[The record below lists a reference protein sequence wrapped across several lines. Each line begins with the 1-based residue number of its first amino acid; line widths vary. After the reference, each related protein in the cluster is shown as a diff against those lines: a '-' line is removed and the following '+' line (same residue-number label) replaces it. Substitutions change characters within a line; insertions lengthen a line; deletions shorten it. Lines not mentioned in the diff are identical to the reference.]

1 LPSAPCE
8 GSYGA
13 GATGAFSFFASK
25 SISWSRVRRKAG
37 GMNISLEARLKEISE
52 LVSESSLVELTEFVW
67 KHDRTFTFP
76 AFQNTARH
84 VSARIREWG
93 VRARTF
99 EIPADGKT
107 LMGDWKMPLGWN
119 CKSATLEIYDPFEER
134 GRVLADWK
142 KRPCHV
148 VMWSGP
154 TPPEGITATV
164 IKIADKAELS
174 AKKEQIKG
182 KIVHTTSNP
191 RELKMGLIEAGALA
205 VVTSWCR
212 NAHHNSDAVFWVNAW
227 SDDADGWAFH
237 QGDSPFPA
245 MVITPADGVEL
256 DVLMDRGP
264 VKLRMKID
272 TEYMEST
279 LPLVCGYLDAPLQ
292 EEILAIG
299 HAMEQGAN
307 DNASGCA
314 VILESLR
321 VLHDATQKGA
331 LPPLRRAVRGLLTNE
346 CYGTMGFAVQY
357 PGILRRALAGINW
370 DSLGRHHED
379 VDAVFKHHRCPDASA
394 SVADTLM
401 LLLLETWLKQAC
413 PYARLQKDL
422 PFSLTDNHY
431 CDPQIGI
438 HCVYVDG
445 QDRWWHTSRDTMDKI
460 SGRSLHAFATISVAY
475 LHFLSTATAVEALWL
490 AQQTVRRFG
499 KRMEDVA
506 GQYAVELEAPHA
518 DKPAVLARAFDH
530 LAYVFETCDRAV
542 LSAKRFMLREERA
555 QGHLNLKKLLRH
567 PRRLLDLQKRR
578 LKELADC
585 DAGMLP
591 EPAGLAELAEWRPFK
606 KFVGTATYDSVPAE
620 KKGDLPSP
628 MWMASVQC
636 ALFWADGKPTFKEIV
651 RRVGYEFENLCEK
664 SLVSHFR
671 FMGEQGLLQWLK
683 PGDPIPKPEKHASK
697 TDVEDEA
704 APADDPTD
712 TAEAQAVPE
721 PDTDEAPA
729 GAAVE

>member
-1 LPSAPCE
+1 MS
-8 GSYGA
+8 
-13 GATGAFSFFASK
+13 
-25 SISWSRVRRKAG
+25 V
-37 GMNISLEARLKEISE
+37 SLEERLKTISE

-76 AFQNTARH
+76 GFHAMARH
-84 VSARIREWG
+84 VSARIRDWG

-119 CKSATLEIYDPFEER
+119 CKSATLEIYEPFEER

-154 TPPEGITATV
+154 TPPEGLTASV
-164 IKIADKAELS
+164 IKIADKAELA
-174 AKKEQIKG
+174 AKKDQVKG

-191 RELKMGLIEAGALA
+191 RELKKDLIDAGALA

-212 NAHHNSDAVFWVNAW
+212 NAHHNADAVFWVNAW
-227 SDDADGWAFH
+227 SDQEGGWAFH
-237 QGDSPFPA
+237 QGDTPFPG

-256 DVLMDRGP
+256 DVLMDRSP

-346 CYGTMGFAVQY
+346 CYGTMGFAVQN
-357 PGILRRALAGINW
+357 PGILRRVLAGINW
-370 DSLGRHHED
+370 DTVGRHQED
-379 VDAVFKHHRCPDASA
+379 VDAIFKHHRCPDASA

-401 LLLLETWLKQAC
+401 LLLLETWLKRAC
-413 PYARLQKDL
+413 PYARLQKEL
-422 PFSLTDNHY
+422 PFALTDNHY
-431 CDPQIGI
+431 CDPQIGV
-438 HCVYVDG
+438 HCVYVDS

-460 SGRSLHAFATISVAY
+460 SGRTLHAFATISVAY
-475 LHFLSTATAVEALWL
+475 LHFLATSTAAEAMWL
-490 AQQTVRRFG
+490 AQQTVRRYG
-499 KRMEDVA
+499 RRMEDLA
-506 GQYAVELEAPHA
+506 GHYAAELEAPGA
-518 DKPAVLARAFDH
+518 DKPAILARAFDH
-530 LAYVFETCDRAV
+530 LAYVREICDRAV
-542 LSAKRFMLREERA
+542 MSAKRFMLREERA
-555 QGHLNLKKLLRH
+555 QGHLNLLKLQRH

-578 LKELADC
+578 LKELAGC
-585 DAGMLP
+585 DAGTLP
-591 EPAGLAELAEWRPFK
+591 EPEGLDDLAELRPFK
-606 KFVGTATYDSVPAE
+606 KFVGTAAYDSVPAE
-620 KKGDLPSP
+620 KKGGLPSP
-628 MWMASVQC
+628 MWMAALQC

-651 RRVGYEFENLCEK
+651 RRIGYEFEGQREK
-664 SLVSHFR
+664 SLVNNFR
-671 FMGEQGLLQWLK
+671 FMGEQGLIQWLK
-683 PGDPIPKPEKHASK
+683 PGEPIPKPEKPAGK
-697 TDVEDEA
+697 MDGEDEA
-704 APADDPTD
+704 AHADQPADLPE
-712 TAEAQAVPE
+712 AEAAPE
-721 PDTDEAPA
+721 PETEEAPA
-729 GAAVE
+729 GDTAE